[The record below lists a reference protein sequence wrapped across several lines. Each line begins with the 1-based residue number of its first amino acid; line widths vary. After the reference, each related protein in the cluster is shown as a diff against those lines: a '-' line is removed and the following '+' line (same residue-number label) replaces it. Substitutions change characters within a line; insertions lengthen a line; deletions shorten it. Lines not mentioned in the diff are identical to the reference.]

1 MLSEKISIREA
12 KMKLIFGAW
21 LSDLNGLRL
30 QLCITFLTH
39 LIKIRDS
46 LLSVTSSLPGLMI
59 QVLRSFYSSTHASAQ
74 QLTEVYLWQHM
85 SVVTPVSENCYDVS
99 LNFCATQLSQGDLS
113 RLRVM
118 QESAL
123 AVPCLLGAWS
133 LTELLSP
140 GLVSVAS
147 FLWCSLYRQSPA
159 GPRRAPTQSEHMVT
173 MGNIMMSCIRQQMTS
188 LITCHMAV
196 RTAKRLREYQTYQE

>member
-59 QVLRSFYSSTHASAQ
+59 QVLRSFYSSTHASSAAHWGLFMTAHVSRNPRVRELLRCLT
-74 QLTEVYLWQHM
+74 QLLCNSTFPGRLKPAEGDA
-85 SVVTPVSENCYDVS
+85 EVS
-99 LNFCATQLSQGDLS
+99 LGCPLSARRLISDWAPECWCQWPAFCDAHYTGSH
-113 RLRVM
+113 RPV
-118 QESAL
+118 
-123 AVPCLLGAWS
+123 LGAPRPRVSTWS
-133 LTELLSP
+133 LWGILWWA
-140 GLVSVAS
+140 AS
-147 FLWCSLYRQSPA
+147 DNRWHR
-159 GPRRAPTQSEHMVT
+159 
-173 MGNIMMSCIRQQMTS
+173 
-188 LITCHMAV
+188 
-196 RTAKRLREYQTYQE
+196 

>member
-1 MLSEKISIREA
+1 MGEFPGNATFAPPCFKEKSSHYKCAKHLGHLAKLTVIKCKYTRTSETSCFMLSEKISICEA

-118 QESAL
+118 Q
-123 AVPCLLGAWS
+123 
-133 LTELLSP
+133 
-140 GLVSVAS
+140 
-147 FLWCSLYRQSPA
+147 
-159 GPRRAPTQSEHMVT
+159 
-173 MGNIMMSCIRQQMTS
+173 
-188 LITCHMAV
+188 
-196 RTAKRLREYQTYQE
+196 